1 MTWNNWLKLGKPRAT
16 PKSPSKKPK
25 TPKGNPG
32 QPPSWMADKWNKT
45 KRVAGATMTLGTG
58 VALGSMIPFSAS
70 KSTEKD
76 IDRMRSYET
85 ADGR

>member
-1 MTWNNWLKLGKPRAT
+1 
-16 PKSPSKKPK
+16 
-25 TPKGNPG
+25 
-32 QPPSWMADKWNKT
+32 MADKWNKA
-45 KRVAGATMTLGTG
+45 KRAGGTAMSLGTG
-58 VALGSMIPFSAS
+58 VALGSMIPFAAS